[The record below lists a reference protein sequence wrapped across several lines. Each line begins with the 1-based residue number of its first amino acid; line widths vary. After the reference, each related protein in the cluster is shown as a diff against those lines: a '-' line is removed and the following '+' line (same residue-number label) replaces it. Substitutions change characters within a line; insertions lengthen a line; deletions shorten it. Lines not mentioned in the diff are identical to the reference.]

1 VYDFLPLGCC
11 GEKEF
16 LKLYSYT
23 LTDYPIVVHLDL
35 DSLVLQPFDDL
46 FDSMLNG
53 DNGALPVM
61 HNKSVPE
68 KIHAFYT
75 KDYNMIHPHHKVSFP
90 SLGFA
95 L

>member
-1 VYDFLPLGCC
+1 M
-11 GEKEF
+11 
-16 LKLYSYT
+16 
-23 LTDYPIVVHLDL
+23 TDYPIVVQLDL

-46 FDSMLNG
+46 FDSMLNNNG
-53 DNGALPVM
+53 DNDNGALRLPVM

-68 KIHAFYT
+68 NIQAFYT